1 MIKELSSFRDPEASL
16 MYDETHYYRSL
27 STSYQVHYNRFITSG
42 LKNALLLQELIL
54 PFDELQGEDELILKT
69 KKIAFV
75 SYPYEWS
82 FSQFKAAALLT
93 LKINLISL
101 EHGMVLKDA
110 SMFNVQ
116 FVGSKPVFI
125 DLASFE
131 VYKADKP
138 WIAYYQFCKHFYAP
152 LFLAAQKN
160 LHLPKLLLYFIDGIP
175 LKEAVSLCKL
185 SDFFNIGALMHLYLH
200 SKSEGSE
207 NKTGVEKKVAKKQ
220 LTELIMH
227 LSDSIKSLKPKQ
239 KKTLWDD
246 YNQNNNYLE
255 ESKDHKTEIIKGF
268 IKQIPYCKIAMD
280 IGAND
285 GNYSKVFCEKE
296 IYTLVVDIDELAIER
311 AFIENNK
318 LGNMYLHP
326 LHVNLA
332 NPTPA
337 IGWNNVERKAF
348 WERCQMDVI
357 QALAV
362 VHHLSITHDI
372 SFKAIAEKLSK
383 HTDYLIIEF
392 VHPDDSQAQILLKNK
407 PHHNINYNQ
416 DNFEKAFSLFFNLK
430 EKVAITGMKRDLYFY
445 ERAVN
450 LKSFLK

>member
-1 MIKELSSFRDPEASL
+1 MNKELSSFRDPESSL
-16 MYDETHYYRSL
+16 MYDGTHYYRTL
-27 STSYQVHYNRFITSG
+27 SSSYSVHYNHFIVSG
-42 LKNALLLQELIL
+42 LKDALLLQGLIL
-54 PFDELQGEDELILKT
+54 PFEEMKGEDGLVLKT
-69 KKIAFV
+69 KKLAFV

-82 FSQFKAAALLT
+82 FSQFKTAALFT
-93 LKINLISL
+93 LQLNLIAL

-116 FVGSKPVFI
+116 FVGSKPIFI

-152 LFLAAQKN
+152 LFLAAKIN

-185 SDFFNIGALMHLYLH
+185 SDFFNLGAFMHLYLH
-200 SKSEGSE
+200 SKAEGSKNTSGE
-207 NKTGVEKKVAKKQ
+207 EKKVTKKQ
-220 LTELIMH
+220 LIELITH
-227 LSDSIKSLKPKQ
+227 LSDAIASLKPKQ
-239 KKTLWDD
+239 KKTVWDD
-246 YNQNNNYLE
+246 YNQNNNYVVG
-255 ESKDHKTEIIKGF
+255 SRDHKAEIIKGF
-268 IKQIPYCKIAMD
+268 MEQISDCKMAMD

-285 GNYSKVFCEKE
+285 GTYSKLFSEKG

-318 LGNMYLHP
+318 SQNVYLHP

-337 IGWNNVERKAF
+337 IGWNNVERKSF
-348 WERCQMDVI
+348 WERCNVDVI

-362 VHHLSITHDI
+362 VHHLAITHDI
-372 SFKAIAEKLSK
+372 SFEEIAKKLAK
-383 HTDYLIIEF
+383 HTHYLIIEF
-392 VHPDDSQAQILLKNK
+392 VYPEDSQTQILLNNK
-407 PHHNINYNQ
+407 PHHTLDYNQ
-416 DNFEKAFSLFFNLK
+416 ENFETTFEQSFVLK
-430 EKVAITGMKRDLYFY
+430 EKVNIEGMKRDLYFY
-445 ERAVN
+445 ER
-450 LKSFLK
+450 K